1 MKSIAVF
8 CGSRLGRDPVYKD
21 SAEALGREIASSG
34 CVLVYGGSDAGT
46 MGRLADAALEAG
58 GEVIGVIPDK
68 LIEREIAHPSLSKL
82 YTVSTMH
89 ERKARMAELADGFI
103 ALPGGPG
110 TLEEFFEMFTWAQIG
125 LHHKPC
131 ALLNIHHY
139 YDHLLQFFNHMEQEQ
154 FLPADHRDKVIVSSS
169 PKELLQQLCESAGA
183 EKKSYE

>member
-8 CGSRLGRDPVYKD
+8 CGSRLGSDPIYKD
-21 SAEALGREIASSG
+21 SAAALGKEIASSG
-34 CVLVYGGSDAGT
+34 RTLVYGGSNVGT

-68 LIEREIAHPSLSKL
+68 LVEREIAHPSLSKL
-82 YTVSTMH
+82 YKVSTMH
-89 ERKARMAELADGFI
+89 ERKAKMAELADGFI

-125 LHHKPC
+125 VHQKPC
-131 ALLNIHHY
+131 ALLNVHHY

-154 FLPADHRDKVIVSSS
+154 FLPADHRDKIIVSDS
-169 PKELLQQLCESAGA
+169 PKELLQQLSEHPEL